1 MGVGMREGRWEPV
14 NVAGDERVLAHI
26 PPALPPSPLNLERL
40 LTTLGHADRALGRL
54 DGLTRM
60 IPEISL
66 FLYMYVRKEAILS
79 SQIEGTQSSLS
90 DLLLYELSEEPGVP
104 MDDVAEV
111 SNYVAALEHG
121 LRRIREGFPISTRLF
136 CEMHEIL
143 LRKARGEQADLGEFR
158 RSQNWIGGSRPGN
171 ALYVPPPAHYIDAC
185 MSDLEK
191 FIHNDQ
197 NDLHV
202 LIKAGL
208 THVQFESIHPFLDG
222 NGRLGRLLVTL
233 ILCTE
238 GVLREPLLYLSLYF
252 KHHRQSYYEML
263 QGVRTEGDWENWLCF
278 FLEAIRSTAQ
288 QAAETAQQVIEQFEK
303 DRKRISALG
312 SSGNSALRLHETFQ
326 RNPLLSVSRA
336 HEFLNVTK
344 PTINTAMRQ
353 LEDLGIVR
361 EVTGRKRD
369 RVFAY
374 TEFLRI
380 LSQGTEPIEP

>member
-1 MGVGMREGRWEPV
+1 MREGTWEPV
-14 NVAGDERVLAHI
+14 NIAGDEGVLAHI
-26 PPALPPSPLNLERL
+26 PPTLPPSPLDFEKLIP
-40 LTTLGHADRALGRL
+40 TLGHADRALGRL

-60 IPEISL
+60 MPDISL

-90 DLLLYELSEEPGVP
+90 DLLLYELNEEPGVP
-104 MDDVAEV
+104 VDDVAEV

-121 LRRIREGFPISTRLF
+121 LRRVREGFPISTRLF
-136 CEMHEIL
+136 REMHAIL
-143 LRKARGEQADLGEFR
+143 LRKARGEETDRGEFR

-171 ALYVPPPAHYIDAC
+171 ALYIPPPAQKIDTC

-191 FIHNDQ
+191 FIHNDE
-197 NDLHV
+197 NDLHI

-208 THVQFESIHPFLDG
+208 IHVQFESIHPFLDG

-233 ILCTE
+233 LLCTE

-252 KHHRQSYYEML
+252 KYHRQSYYERL
-263 QGVRTEGDWENWLCF
+263 QGVRIDGNWENWLCF
-278 FLEAIRSTAQ
+278 FLEAVRSTAQ
-288 QAAETAQQVIEQFEK
+288 QAAETAQNVIEQFEN
-303 DRKRISALG
+303 DRKKISTLG
-312 SSGNSALRLHETFQ
+312 RSGNSVLRLHETFQ

-336 HEFLNVTK
+336 NESLNVTK

-353 LEDLGIVR
+353 LVELGIVR
-361 EVTGRKRD
+361 EVTGKKRD

-380 LSQGTEPIEP
+380 LSKGTEPIET